1 MFQTITAA
9 MAVLWCCGLLWSRCL
24 GRFLTLDSR
33 AQGSGRAGRGVPTA
47 DGIAA
52 VCVVL
57 WMLGMVAQ
65 RDLGGWLHLLLVG
78 AVVAVVPRDAKDLQ
92 G

>member
-1 MFQTITAA
+1 MFHTISAA
-9 MAVLWCCGLLWSRCL
+9 MAVLWCCGLLWSRGL
-24 GRFLTLDSR
+24 GRFLALDSR
-33 AQGSGRAGRGVPTA
+33 APVSGRAGRGVPTA
-47 DGIAA
+47 DGVAA

-57 WMLGMVAQ
+57 WMLGMVAH

-78 AVVAVVPRDAKDLQ
+78 AAVAVVARGAKDLR